1 MIDYLGNEIKLNQNV
16 IIVSPNK
23 TSKRFIKAK
32 VIGFTKTRVKVEYEE
47 TELSW
52 LEGTYSI
59 NKQPD
64 NIIVIK

>member
-47 TELSW
+47 TELS
-52 LEGTYSI
+52 
-59 NKQPD
+59 
-64 NIIVIK
+64 